1 MENINI
7 NRINIKNKFTF
18 YHKKMNNYKN
28 NSQKNKLN
36 Y

>member
-1 MENINI
+1 MDNINS
-7 NRINIKNKFTF
+7 NRINIKNKSKF
-18 YHKKMNNYKN
+18 YLKKMNNYKN